1 MDVKDI
7 VIDPGQVAVLIW
19 MYRRD
24 AYNVAGVFETVQ
36 LAYDHAMKFIYPEDQ
51 ADSFIDEDFKGFCI
65 ESRHV
70 LRAAEAETIGTD
82 NEDFY
87 AHEEYYFNEK
97 GEMRYALGNAGW
109 QFGSALYISEE
120 EAKKHE
126 IF

>member
-7 VIDPGQVAVLIW
+7 
-19 MYRRD
+19 
-24 AYNVAGVFETVQ
+24 
-36 LAYDHAMKFIYPEDQ
+36 
-51 ADSFIDEDFKGFCI
+51 GFCI

-70 LRAAEAETIGTD
+70 LKNSEAETIGTD
-82 NEDFY
+82 DEDFY

-109 QFGSALYISEE
+109 KFGSAIYISEE
-120 EAKKHE
+120 EVKKHE